1 MNKCPFEFTNES
13 CEVIV
18 EGKTLVHIFDW
29 KVTAPFQ
36 ATIPMV
42 EVREFEGEKVKR
54 ARLFFDSTQFLA
66 EIKAKMVAEQA
77 A

>member
-1 MNKCPFEFTNES
+1 
-13 CEVIV
+13 
-18 EGKTLVHIFDW
+18 
-29 KVTAPFQ
+29 
-36 ATIPMV
+36 MV